1 MVSVTM
7 DGSGRFGFV
16 ELRTEELAAEAMKL
30 DKACL
35 SLFVLQSSPSSLW
48 LLPARKQTQRHT
60 TRSSSRMPR
69 Q

>member
-48 LLPARKQTQRHT
+48 LLPAR
-60 TRSSSRMPR
+60 
-69 Q
+69 